1 MNIVEKSSGTPPDIK
16 GNPGSPLEDSI
27 TVKNLFEEFEN
38 HPIIINI
45 KNQNLAKRS
54 CEIDFATTNQTNKMI
69 KEVDL
74 KKASGPDKIPRKI
87 VKLSAN
93 VIDFLTN
100 IIISDIK
107 KNSFQKVV
115 KLRLSDI
122 FLKNYILWKVYSRAI

>member
-1 MNIVEKSSGTPPDIK
+1 
-16 GNPGSPLEDSI
+16 
-27 TVKNLFEEFEN
+27 
-38 HPIIINI
+38 
-45 KNQNLAKRS
+45 
-54 CEIDFATTNQTNKMI
+54 MI

-93 VIDFLTN
+93 VIDLLTN

-122 FLKNYILWKVYSRAI
+122 FLKNHIL

>member
-122 FLKNYILWKVYSRAI
+122 FLKNYIL